1 MTGCPAGI
9 YPWLDYFLFLY
20 NDGIS
25 VKDVLGNL
33 GCNTF
38 ADQHQQLLSL
48 RPQRDIMENGC
59 DRVKVDSVA
68 GENGEATTNTHVA
81 DTFELAVHGIFVA
94 KNQRCR
100 RTTTLLMGELSD
112 VMSCE
117 KILVAENESGAG
129 MRILICLVG
138 SSHGGA
144 ETNWVVGGN
153 KQEAGF
159 HILQISVAEGHT

>member
-9 YPWLDYFLFLY
+9 YPWLVSY

-25 VKDVLGNL
+25 VKDFPGNL
-33 GCNTF
+33 GCNAF
-38 ADQHQQLLSL
+38 AHQHQQLLSL

-100 RTTTLLMGELSD
+100 RTTGPTDIVCSL
-112 VMSCE
+112 
-117 KILVAENESGAG
+117 AG
-129 MRILICLVG
+129 GIPAIR
-138 SSHGGA
+138 
-144 ETNWVVGGN
+144 
-153 KQEAGF
+153 QE
-159 HILQISVAEGHT
+159 ITSL